1 MVKIV
6 VKEIVSFTLLDEKL
20 FHFLQKNFKGIKMTA
35 ISERE
40 LEQIRA
46 QMLKFAELQL
56 RHADLA
62 EDLVQEAF
70 LSAFNNLANFKH
82 QSAFKTWVFAILKN
96 KIIDYLRQKGR
107 FVLESEIEDEQSTNT
122 FFDDTGHWKIEYYP
136 SELQGEEEMVYSD
149 EFWLIFETCLTC
161 LPAKHAKIFMMRE
174 FLELS
179 SDEICQETQLTIS
192 NLHTTLYRA
201 RLQLQNCLSK
211 KL

>member
-1 MVKIV
+1 M
-6 VKEIVSFTLLDEKL
+6 
-20 FHFLQKNFKGIKMTA
+20 NTA
-35 ISERE
+35 ISDQE
-40 LEQIRA
+40 LNQIRQ

-56 RHADLA
+56 HNHELA

-70 LSAFNNLANFKH
+70 LSAFKNIDNFKR
-82 QSAFKTWVFAILKN
+82 QAAFKTWMFAILKN

-107 FVLESEIEDEQSTNT
+107 FVLESEIEDEDSPNT
-122 FFDDTGHWKIEYYP
+122 FFDESGHWNLSCAPSNLKENEEKIY
-136 SELQGEEEMVYSD
+136 SE

-161 LPAKHAKIFMMRE
+161 LPAQQARIFMMRE

-179 SDEICQETQLTIS
+179 SDEICQETQLSTS

-201 RLQLQNCLSK
+201 RLQLQNCLSR

>member
-1 MVKIV
+1 M
-6 VKEIVSFTLLDEKL
+6 
-20 FHFLQKNFKGIKMTA
+20 
-35 ISERE
+35 
-40 LEQIRA
+40 
-46 QMLKFAELQL
+46 
-56 RHADLA
+56 
-62 EDLVQEAF
+62 
-70 LSAFNNLANFKH
+70 
-82 QSAFKTWVFAILKN
+82 
-96 KIIDYLRQKGR
+96 DYLRQKGR

-136 SELQGEEEMVYSD
+136 SELQGEEETVYSD

-179 SDEICQETQLTIS
+179 SDEIVKKLSLPPPTCIP
-192 NLHTTLYRA
+192 HFYRA